1 MALMNARQAKADT
14 KEVIATRVEDALE
27 TVEKAILAAIK
38 EGEYQCVVM
47 DDIPRS
53 VRTMLSG
60 CGYAVSK
67 YVDATR
73 EPVLQGWKI
82 SWEDD

>member
-38 EGEYQCVVM
+38 EGEYRCVVM
-47 DDIPRS
+47 DIPRS
-53 VRTMLSG
+53 VRSLLEAN
-60 CGYAVSK
+60 GYEVTK
-67 YVDATR
+67 YLDATH
-73 EPVLQGWKI
+73 EPVREGWKI